1 MVPKPPQTDSL
12 NWKNFPNKE
21 TVDQTPGTEMSTCD
35 PAMAPG
41 AIEAV
46 VEASNDFSFDLYKE
60 ANDNVNDKENLVM
73 SASSVSTVLAML
85 MAGAEGKT
93 LMQIKNSLNLNQASV
108 AHVGYRCLLPRLSS
122 NDFDLN
128 VANMIFV
135 MEGFSPKTTF
145 LEMVAGNYFSSVGEI
160 DFASNQMAAN
170 MINTWVEGQ
179 TMQKIKNLID
189 PATLSSDTR
198 LVLVNAIYF
207 KADWKFPFDKELTK
221 EKIFILE
228 DSIFDKKDV
237 NVMMM
242 AQEAEFEVCQQIQ
255 HFFYLLFSNFVN
267 LA

>member
-1 MVPKPPQTDSL
+1 MVLKPPQTDSL
-12 NWKNFPNKE
+12 NWKTFPNKE
-21 TVDQTPGTEMSTCD
+21 TIDQTPGTEMSTCD

-46 VEASNDFSFDLYKE
+46 VEASNDFSFELYKE
-60 ANDNVNDKENLVM
+60 ANNVNDKENLVM

-108 AHVGYRCLLPRLSS
+108 AHVGYRCLLPQLSS
-122 NDFDLN
+122 DDFDLN
-128 VANMIFV
+128 VANRIFV

-255 HFFYLLFSNFVN
+255 HFFGLLFSNFVN